1 MVDPGCGARC
11 AIRDT
16 GAAAPA
22 RYHWTVTV
30 FEETGPAAEG
40 GTGELAEARSRA
52 EGGARSRPSTDPVL
66 VLPADRD
73 PMPRGGR
80 WEGYPRRRSPL
91 ALARACHD
99 RQAKRSYATA
109 VKEMSSRMA
118 EVARL
123 VLQAHPEEL
132 PRRAGRSR
140 AATRGPSQGL
150 HLRRSELVR
159 TAIPSTHP

>member
-1 MVDPGCGARC
+1 
-11 AIRDT
+11 
-16 GAAAPA
+16 
-22 RYHWTVTV
+22 V

-123 VLQAHPEEL
+123 ALQAHPEEL